1 MKLTYF
7 TECLQSFDHLQ
18 SEGSDSETAP
28 TVVQQLRWKF
38 RLNAWTC
45 SCSIRKELSAPT
57 DSVSVNYKYLL
68 VGLLATMGCGFS
80 L

>member
-28 TVVQQLRWKF
+28 TVVVSEKSCQLWQIQF
-38 RLNAWTC
+38 QWIINT
-45 SCSIRKELSAPT
+45 
-57 DSVSVNYKYLL
+57 Y
-68 VGLLATMGCGFS
+68 
-80 L
+80 